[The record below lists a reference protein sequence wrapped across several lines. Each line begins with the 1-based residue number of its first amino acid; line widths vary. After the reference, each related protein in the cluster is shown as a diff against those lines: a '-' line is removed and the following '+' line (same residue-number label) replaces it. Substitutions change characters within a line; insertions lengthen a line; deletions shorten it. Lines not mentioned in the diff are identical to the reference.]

1 MTAKNSMCSPKV
13 KAPRHWLLQMAK
25 AVKGRIASMQTAVS
39 LAVTLKG
46 KAL

>member
-1 MTAKNSMCSPKV
+1 MCSPKV

-25 AVKGRIASMQTAVS
+25 AVKGSLVPAPTVPT

>member
-13 KAPRHWLLQMAK
+13 KAPRHRLLQEGR
-25 AVKGRIASMQTAVS
+25 AVKGSLVPAPTAPT
-39 LAVTLKG
+39 LAVMLKG

>member
-1 MTAKNSMCSPKV
+1 
-13 KAPRHWLLQMAK
+13 MAK
-25 AVKGRIASMQTAVS
+25 AVKGSLVPVPTAPT